1 MLARINTFIC
11 EKVFHT
17 IYSSKRGF
25 SRMNAFFVIIR
36 QNSPIWCALALCDV
50 GRAYDNYICFKKSLR
65 ISMHWYPC
73 GVNPFRISGVVR

>member
-25 SRMNAFFVIIR
+25 SRMKAFLVIIR
-36 QNSPIWCALALCDV
+36 QNSLICCALALCDV
-50 GRAYDNYICFKKSLR
+50 GRAYDGFIFQKVITDFYALVSIWSKP
-65 ISMHWYPC
+65 ISH
-73 GVNPFRISGVVR
+73 